1 VNPTPPGSSGGFFAR
16 NLSRILVGALVG
28 LLVGAFF
35 ALRSPP
41 GYDATTEVLVTR
53 LAAADL
59 GENSLDGTT
68 PLDAEIRFAQSGVVL
83 DVVRGAIPTAPN
95 TIDVEAGGDNNVLA
109 FTAPGDTADEAIRLS
124 RNWASAYVS
133 QRRDALIATWTDR
146 AALAESELE
155 LLITQLGT
163 ARLAGDDAEAA
174 RLETRRDVAATEEAA
189 ATSSIEALQSDPGA
203 ELFGDVPT
211 ATATGRSLIAMT
223 ILGTLLGAGITGAWL
238 RWREQQ
244 ADDEAE
250 AESWLYQAT
259 EGSLDLVMTAGML
272 DIPAFLAPDA
282 PPVEPA
288 APLVAPTPPQPVAAP
303 VLAPAAEP
311 APALPAL
318 STPVAPA
325 QPAAV
330 QQSAPAP
337 AAAPA
342 PVAAPT
348 TPQPVEPVER
358 PRLVPAA
365 IAAPDTPQ
373 SVPAAAH
380 SRTTLTVTKPAAQ
393 PLRIAKINPAGQA
406 ANGSVT
412 RRPTLSRVDQAWADD
427 ISLTSD
433 G

>member
-1 VNPTPPGSSGGFFAR
+1 MSPTPPGDSGGFLAR

-41 GYDATTEVLVTR
+41 GFDATTQVLVTR

-59 GENSLDGTT
+59 GEASLDGTT

-95 TIDVEAGGDNNVLA
+95 TIDVDAGGDNNVLA

-124 RNWASAYVS
+124 RNWASAYIS
-133 QRRDALIATWTDR
+133 QRREALIATWADR
-146 AALAESELE
+146 AALAEAELDS
-155 LLITQLGT
+155 LITRLGT

-174 RLETRRDVAATEEAA
+174 RLEARRDVAATEEAVA
-189 ATSSIEALQSDPGA
+189 ANSIEALQSDPGA
-203 ELFGDVPT
+203 ELFGDNPT
-211 ATATGRSLIAMT
+211 ASETGRSLIAMT
-223 ILGTLLGAGITGAWL
+223 ILGTLLGAGVTGGWL

-250 AESWLYQAT
+250 ADSWLHQAT

-272 DIPAFLAPDA
+272 DVPAFLAPDA
-282 PPVEPA
+282 PP
-288 APLVAPTPPQPVAAP
+288 LVAATPAVA
-303 VLAPAAEP
+303 
-311 APALPAL
+311 
-318 STPVAPA
+318 TPVAPVPTA
-325 QPAAV
+325 AMQQPAPPPAAPPTPV
-330 QQSAPAP
+330 TAPAPEPVPAP
-337 AAAPA
+337 AAAP
-342 PVAAPT
+342 
-348 TPQPVEPVER
+348 QPEAPVER

-365 IAAPDTPQ
+365 IATPASPS
-373 SVPAAAH
+373 SVPAAANA
-380 SRTTLTVTKPAAQ
+380 RTTLTVTKPAAQ
-393 PLRIAKINPAGQA
+393 PLRIAKIGQAGQV
-406 ANGSVT
+406 ANGAAT

-433 G
+433 S